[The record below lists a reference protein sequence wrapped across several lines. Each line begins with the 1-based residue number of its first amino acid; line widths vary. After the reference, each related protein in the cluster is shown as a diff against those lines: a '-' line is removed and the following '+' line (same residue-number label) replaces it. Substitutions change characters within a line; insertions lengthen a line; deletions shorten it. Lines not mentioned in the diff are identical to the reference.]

1 MSKCAI
7 SQIVQTS
14 QHFVIRMYLEYLLEA
29 AQTSLKFGVA
39 AQNNSKMLLFRPP
52 ASVISIPL
60 NTGTCGCIS
69 LITFGISGCKQIA
82 PSKGSHLYPSDNAK
96 RQFDVMSGK
105 SFLHLY
111 WTTLH
116 VIIGGWVGQNIT
128 SLWRFALSLAYGRLP
143 LLYGLYIAQ
152 NSKVQSDTMYYNFC
166 LHYYLHPK
174 RHWLQKR

>member
-1 MSKCAI
+1 MRPRPSRYRKRASEQCSSDQNQTPIEWGRCGLLEKVNKFIYMRMTNMSKCAI

-96 RQFDVMSGK
+96 RQFDVIP
-105 SFLHLY
+105 LRP
-111 WTTLH
+111 
-116 VIIGGWVGQNIT
+116 IG
-128 SLWRFALSLAYGRLP
+128 SLVTHIFSP
-143 LLYGLYIAQ
+143 
-152 NSKVQSDTMYYNFC
+152 
-166 LHYYLHPK
+166 
-174 RHWLQKR
+174 

>member
-96 RQFDVMSGK
+96 RQFDVM
-105 SFLHLY
+105 
-111 WTTLH
+111 
-116 VIIGGWVGQNIT
+116 GGWVSIGVFWRYAVVIYILLGDIEREKSKTIT
-128 SLWRFALSLAYGRLP
+128 QRSAYHSSFTFFN
-143 LLYGLYIAQ
+143 
-152 NSKVQSDTMYYNFC
+152 NSSKISPCSDMP
-166 LHYYLHPK
+166 PK
-174 RHWLQKR
+174 S